1 MNRDLAEWVNKVDGI
16 DELREVA
23 EQLAPDARS
32 SLIRIARRLLAGQ
45 KKYGALHLDRD
56 PRVWRDEIREEL
68 LDAVVYFEFR
78 DLKEAQRGQ
87 V

>member
-1 MNRDLAEWVNKVDGI
+1 MNRDLENWVNLVDGV
-16 DELREVA
+16 DELRELA

-45 KKYGALHLDRD
+45 EKYGALHLDRD

-68 LDAVVYFEFR
+68 LDAIVYMEFAQ
-78 DLKEAQRGQ
+78 LKEALP
-87 V
+87 